1 MSDLPPEDRQ
11 RLIKSTF
18 QEYASEFLRSDDGKR
33 ILDDYVKSLKDVAGD
48 PPPLNRQSPPP
59 QNGGSQPQSGGSQ
72 RVSAFEKFL
81 LGR

>member
-33 ILDDYVKSLKDVAGD
+33 ILDDYVQSLKEVAGSESPSS
-48 PPPLNRQSPPP
+48 PPPLTRT
-59 QNGGSQPQSGGSQ
+59 QPQSPQNGGSQ